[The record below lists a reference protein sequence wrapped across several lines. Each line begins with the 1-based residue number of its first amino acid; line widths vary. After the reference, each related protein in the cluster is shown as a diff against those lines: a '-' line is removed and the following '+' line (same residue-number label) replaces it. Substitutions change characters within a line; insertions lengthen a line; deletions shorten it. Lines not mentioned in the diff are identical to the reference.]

1 MFSVEERDT
10 VRDHVLHIA
19 ASDER
24 VIAGA
29 LVGGLAD
36 GGGDR
41 WSDLDLTFGVAENVP
56 VADVL
61 ADWTVDLVQSFHAV
75 HLFDLPS
82 DAAIYR
88 VFLLPGC
95 LQVDLSFA
103 LASDFGARGPKFRL
117 LFGNA
122 VERPHVPQ
130 PSPHD
135 LFGLAVHHAVRARF
149 CIERGRSWQ
158 AEHWIAGIRENA
170 LSLACRRRGLDARHG
185 RGFDDLPDE
194 VLDALGAALVPSVER
209 GELLRALDAAVA
221 TLLREAT
228 EVADVPARVEPQLR
242 ELMSTVLSDS
252 RRA

>member
-1 MFSVEERDT
+1 MPSMFSVEQRDR
-10 VRDHVLHIA
+10 VRDHVLEMG
-19 ASDER
+19 ASDDR
-24 VIAGA
+24 VVAGA
-29 LVGGLAD
+29 VVGGLAD

-41 WSDLDLTFGVAENVP
+41 WSDLDLTFGVAESVS
-56 VADVL
+56 VDEVL
-61 ADWTVDLVQSFHAV
+61 ADWTVDLVRSFDAV

-103 LASDFGARGPKFRL
+103 PAPDFGARGPKFTL

-122 VERPHVPQ
+122 VERPYVPQ

-135 LFGLAVHHAVRARF
+135 LFGLAEHHAVRARF

-158 AEHWIAGIRENA
+158 AEHWIAGIRDNA

-185 RGFDDLPDE
+185 RSFDDLPAD
-194 VLDALGAALVPSVER
+194 VLDAFGASLVRSMERRISCARSMPRSASCCVTRPRLPTSLRKLNLGSAN
-209 GELLRALDAAVA
+209 
-221 TLLREAT
+221 
-228 EVADVPARVEPQLR
+228 
-242 ELMSTVLSDS
+242 
-252 RRA
+252 